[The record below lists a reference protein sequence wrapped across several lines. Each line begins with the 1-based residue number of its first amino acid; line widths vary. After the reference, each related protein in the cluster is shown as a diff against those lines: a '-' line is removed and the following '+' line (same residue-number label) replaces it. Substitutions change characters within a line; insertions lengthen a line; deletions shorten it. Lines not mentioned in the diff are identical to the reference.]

1 MYICFY
7 WKTYIQ
13 SVNYSWYQSNTNKQ
27 KTSISCWRAFEK
39 LFIMTFI
46 YISQYLTLQ
55 SMVAILASNETF
67 SVDWIT
73 RCFIMTMATPI
84 FTVVTIESFWTGWKT
99 RIIFEK
105 KLGTSIIIVFGI
117 KFWMVFFFIYIK
129 DTYVCYN
136 EFLSSRDC
144 ILLDS
149 VPLLNHMMHDP
160 HTVHKSV
167 YNHYH
172 KVQMDIL

>member
-105 KLGTSIIIVFGI
+105 KIRYEYYNC
-117 KFWMVFFFIYIK
+117 FWYQILNGVFFYIYK
-129 DTYVCYN
+129 RH
-136 EFLSSRDC
+136 LRM
-144 ILLDS
+144 LQW
-149 VPLLNHMMHDP
+149 VPLQPGLHSVGQCPIIESHDAWSAHCP
-160 HTVHKSV
+160 QIC
-167 YNHYH
+167 
-172 KVQMDIL
+172 VQPLP